1 LNLSDADKE
10 QLDHVLALVCEVLN
24 SDAVGAY
31 VFGSAVLGGLRPDS
45 DLDIL
50 VVSRRPTTLAEKQ
63 HLVHDLMA
71 TSGRRTSQ
79 GTLRRIELT
88 VVVERDVKPWHYPPS
103 LDFQYGDWL
112 RDQFKSGNVEPWPK
126 TLKPDLALLITMVLL
141 ADTPVLGPR
150 PSELF
155 DPVPDQDLLSAMLSD
170 IDRLRDDVNS
180 DTRNVVLTLARIW
193 STAATG
199 VIRSKDAAAEWVLDR
214 LPESHHAVLARA
226 RAIYLGDLA
235 EGWDDIQAD
244 IASCVDYLI
253 GEIRNIASTCEE
265 NP

>member
-1 LNLSDADKE
+1 LILSDADKA
-10 QLDHVLALVCEVLN
+10 QLGHALAIVQEVLG

-31 VFGSAVLGGLRPDS
+31 LFGSAILGGLRPDS

-50 VVSRRPTTLAEKQ
+50 VVSRRPTTQAEKQ
-63 HLVHDLMA
+63 RLVHDLMA

-88 VVVERDVKPWHYPPS
+88 IVVERDVKPWHYPPS

-112 RDQFKSGNVEPWPK
+112 REQFKGGNVEPWPT

-150 PSELF
+150 PSEFF
-155 DPVPDQDLLSAMLSD
+155 DPVPDQDLLSAMLGD
-170 IDRLRDDVNS
+170 IDRLRGDVNS

-214 LPESHHAVLARA
+214 LPEPHRAVLARA

-235 EGWDDIQAD
+235 ERWDDVQAD

-253 GEIRNIASTCEE
+253 GEIRSITSASDEF
-265 NP
+265 P